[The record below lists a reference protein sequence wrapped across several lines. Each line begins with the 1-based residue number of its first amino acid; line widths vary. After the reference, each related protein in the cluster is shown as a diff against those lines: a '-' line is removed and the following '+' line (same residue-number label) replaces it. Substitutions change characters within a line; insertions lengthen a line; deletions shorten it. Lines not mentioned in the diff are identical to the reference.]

1 MWAEVRLVFLGVA
14 IFMVVIAVLQWR
26 KNERIEVAEAVSP
39 LDRGLKRAMPVA
51 VLVMAAVA
59 GYLAWTS

>member
-1 MWAEVRLVFLGVA
+1 MRLVFVGVA
-14 IFMVVIAVLQWR
+14 IFMVVVGVLQWW
-26 KNERIEVAEAVSP
+26 KNLRTEVAEAVSR

-51 VLVMAAVA
+51 VLAMAFVA